1 MNATSSTVLMQPV
14 ELFALRL
21 KFSMKNSNYAGM
33 SCRKFS
39 EVFNKRISHCQI
51 TETMLHDWLQAR
63 SIPSEEKMIALSKLL
78 GVSSSWLITGSE

>member
-1 MNATSSTVLMQPV
+1 MSANSVAILIQPP

-63 SIPSEEKMIALSKLL
+63 SVPSEEKMIALSNLL
-78 GVSSSWLITGSE
+78 GVSSNWLITGSE

>member
-1 MNATSSTVLMQPV
+1 MSAQTASMVKQPP

-21 KFSMKNSNYAGM
+21 KFAIKNSNYAEL

-39 EVFNKRISHCQI
+39 EVFNKRVDDCQI

-63 SIPSEEKMIALSKLL
+63 SVPSEEKTIALSKLL
-78 GVSSSWLITGSE
+78 GVSSSWLLTGSE

>member
-1 MNATSSTVLMQPV
+1 MSDQTASMVKQPP

-21 KFSMKNSNYAGM
+21 KFAIKNSNYAEL

-39 EVFNKRISHCQI
+39 EVFNKRVDDCQI

-63 SIPSEEKMIALSKLL
+63 SVPSEEKTIALSKLL
-78 GVSSSWLITGSE
+78 GVSSSWLLTGSE

>member
-1 MNATSSTVLMQPV
+1 MNAHNDTTLTP

-21 KFSMKNSNYAGM
+21 KFSLKNSNYADM

-39 EVFNKRISHCQI
+39 EVFNKRVNQCQI
-51 TETMLHDWLQAR
+51 TETMLNDWLQAR

-78 GVSSSWLITGSE
+78 GVSSDWLITGSE

>member
-1 MNATSSTVLMQPV
+1 MNAYNDTTLAP

-21 KFSMKNSNYAGM
+21 RFSLKNSNYADM

-39 EVFNKRISHCQI
+39 EVFNKRVVQCQI

-78 GVSSSWLITGSE
+78 GVSSDWLITGSE

>member
-1 MNATSSTVLMQPV
+1 MSDQEATLVKQPP

-21 KFSMKNSNYAGM
+21 KFALKNSHYADL

-39 EVFNKRISHCQI
+39 EVFNKRVDHCQI

-63 SIPSEEKMIALSKLL
+63 SVPSEEKMIALSKLL
-78 GVSSSWLITGSE
+78 GVSSNWLITGSE

>member
-1 MNATSSTVLMQPV
+1 MSDHSANLLMQPP
-14 ELFALRL
+14 ELFALWL

-39 EVFNKRISHCQI
+39 EVFNKRISYCQI

-78 GVSSSWLITGSE
+78 GVSSDWLITGSE

>member
-1 MNATSSTVLMQPV
+1 MSALSPATLMQPT
-14 ELFALRL
+14 ELFAIRL

-63 SIPSEEKMIALSKLL
+63 SVPSEEKMIALSKLL
-78 GVSSSWLITGSE
+78 GVSSNWLITGSE

>member
-1 MNATSSTVLMQPV
+1 MSDHAAAMTKQPP

-21 KFSMKNSNYAGM
+21 KFALKNSNYAEL

-39 EVFNKRISHCQI
+39 EFFNKRVDNCQI

-63 SIPSEEKMIALSKLL
+63 SVPSEEKTIALSKLL
-78 GVSSSWLITGSE
+78 VVSSNWLMTGSE

>member
-1 MNATSSTVLMQPV
+1 MSDHSATLLMQPP

-39 EVFNKRISHCQI
+39 EVFNKRITHCQI
-51 TETMLHDWLQAR
+51 TDTMLHDWLQAR
-63 SIPSEEKMIALSKLL
+63 SIPSEEKMVALSKLL
-78 GVSSSWLITGSE
+78 GVSSDWLITGSE

>member
-1 MNATSSTVLMQPV
+1 MSDHSPNLVMQPP

-78 GVSSSWLITGSE
+78 GVSSDWLITGSE

>member
-1 MNATSSTVLMQPV
+1 MNSYKDTTLTP

-21 KFSMKNSNYAGM
+21 KFSLKSSNYADM

-39 EVFNKRISHCQI
+39 EVFNKRVSQCQI

-78 GVSSSWLITGSE
+78 GVSSDWLISGSE

>member
-1 MNATSSTVLMQPV
+1 MNAYNDTTLAP

-21 KFSMKNSNYAGM
+21 RFSLKNSNYADM

-39 EVFNKRISHCQI
+39 EVFNKRVAQCQI

-78 GVSSSWLITGSE
+78 GVSSDWLITGSE

>member
-1 MNATSSTVLMQPV
+1 MQPA

-63 SIPSEEKMIALSKLL
+63 SMPSEEKMIALSKLL
-78 GVSSSWLITGSE
+78 GVSSNWLITGSE